1 MEEIN
6 KELLET
12 LKSIFNITSGPWDDP
27 VISEDLYNKM
37 KNVIEKTEL
46 KFKSI

>member
-27 VISEDLYNKM
+27 VISEELYNKM
-37 KNVIEKTEL
+37 KNIIEKSESNE
-46 KFKSI
+46 K